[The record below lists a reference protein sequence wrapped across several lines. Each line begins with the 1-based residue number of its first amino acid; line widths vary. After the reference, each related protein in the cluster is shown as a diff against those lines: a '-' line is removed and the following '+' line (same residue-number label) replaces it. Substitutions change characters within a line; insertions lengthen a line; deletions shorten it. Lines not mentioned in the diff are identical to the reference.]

1 MDVPTEV
8 HASTNPSPLLKKSYE
23 MQQNHNWLVDGPDGS
38 AFTLLATP
46 IVGSAVST
54 KDAMSMNLKAMVKS
68 TPASPNEVRPLAVT
82 HVHQLYA
89 GEHGTTRLVV
99 VCRIEEGI
107 VDAKEAKSGAC
118 GLGRAANGGGRRKA
132 IWLLVSLPPLLTPS
146 P

>member
-1 MDVPTEV
+1 M
-8 HASTNPSPLLKKSYE
+8 
-23 MQQNHNWLVDGPDGS
+23 DGPDGS

-46 IVGSAVST
+46 IVGDSVSI
-54 KDAMSMNLKAMVKS
+54 KGIKSMKTNRQKIMKS
-68 TPASPNEVRPLAVT
+68 TSTSPDDVRQLSVT

-89 GEHGTTRLVV
+89 GEHGTTRLIV
-99 VCRIEEGI
+99 VCCIEEGI

-132 IWLLVSLPPLLTPS
+132 IWLLVSLHPLLTPS